1 MLLASSQSPA
11 VQNCCRVSSDLLYS
25 NHPYWPLHA
34 AEGQPMTVVMTDVEG
49 STELWE
55 WDHETMLQVSC

>member
-1 MLLASSQSPA
+1 MEVPSFPQSEHMHSGA
-11 VQNCCRVSSDLLYS
+11 A
-25 NHPYWPLHA
+25 A

-55 WDHETMLQVSC
+55 WDHETMLQVGCLGRHQTK